1 MNIMTQLLDFCLR
14 CGCEPNSKEC
24 FMNNTLLSDNGT
36 CRCKLMRYQRNLIKM
51 ENIIMTTKIDILK
64 TYCDI
69 INLAKDQKCSFVQES
84 YEQMTD
90 DLEYDIINTYLN
102 DVI

>member
-64 TYCDI
+64 TYLNVI
-69 INLAKDQKCSFVQES
+69 ELAKDNNCTIVRDD
-84 YEQMTD
+84 YMRMVD
-90 DLEYDIINTYLN
+90 DLEYQIMN
-102 DVI
+102 DYDNEVI